1 MAEFT
6 LPVPSVE
13 GREVFAG
20 LTGAL
25 ALKMAA
31 LGQPRGGRGGRQASV
46 RVSPASA
53 RNNILEAR
61 EAFLQEGSFLTTK
74 PLCFVRN
81 LSNFPSSCARCCQP
95 RGQHGLLQNQK
106 REVGSSRGQPGCAGS
121 AGEGPRHPLR
131 PPGTCGA
138 ALPLPGLVTWAL
150 VFCPRAW
157 SGKGARRS
165 LLLRSPPLAAP
176 AQQGNHPESWQQ
188 RGTPLCLADPMRRS
202 PPGSAALSAALT
214 CSGAR
219 RARVSRETAGHLREC
234 FSLLEIL
241 DLGQI

>member
-1 MAEFT
+1 M
-6 LPVPSVE
+6 
-13 GREVFAG
+13 FAA

-25 ALKMAA
+25 ALQTAA
-31 LGQPRGGRGGRQASV
+31 LGQPRGGRAGRQASV

-95 RGQHGLLQNQK
+95 RGQHRLLQNQK
-106 REVGSSRGQPGCAGS
+106 QEVGSSRRQCWGGTPGPAGTPWHLQHCPARARPGNVGSRLLSHSLEQEGGS
-121 AGEGPRHPLR
+121 ALSPSPVSS
-131 PPGTCGA
+131 P
-138 ALPLPGLVTWAL
+138 
-150 VFCPRAW
+150 CPA
-157 SGKGARRS
+157 
-165 LLLRSPPLAAP
+165 
-176 AQQGNHPESWQQ
+176 ESWQQ
-188 RGTPLCLADPMRRS
+188 RGTPLCSPGPVRRS
-202 PPGSAALSAALT
+202 PPGSAASSAAPA
-214 CSGAR
+214 CSGAT
-219 RARVSRETAGHLREC
+219 RARVSRETAGHLRKR